1 MNKQERTKTSVKDWF
16 KSKVT
21 SENGKKAVKIIGG
34 AIVTLALTALGG
46 KLINRIAGGALDY
59 EVSDI
64 DDPYDDEEETEKE
77 DN

>member
-1 MNKQERTKTSVKDWF
+1 MNEQEKTKMSVKDWI

-21 SENGKKAVKIIGG
+21 SENGKKAVKIVGG

-46 KLINRIAGGALDY
+46 KLINYFAGGALDY
-59 EVSDI
+59 RISDI